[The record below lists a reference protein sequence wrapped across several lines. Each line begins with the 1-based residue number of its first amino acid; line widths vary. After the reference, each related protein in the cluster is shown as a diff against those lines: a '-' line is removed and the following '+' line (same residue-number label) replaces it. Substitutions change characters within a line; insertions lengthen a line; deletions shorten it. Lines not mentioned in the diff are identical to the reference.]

1 MQIPHFFLYNC
12 ADRRQ
17 FNLLNV
23 YRYICTTP
31 EVIYRILLMLV
42 FVSGGEV
49 FTYDYIVYIIRF
61 PVDEVMTTFLYGGKI
76 LLFL

>member
-1 MQIPHFFLYNC
+1 MYIGIYVQ
-12 ADRRQ
+12 RQ
-17 FNLLNV
+17 KF
-23 YRYICTTP
+23 
-31 EVIYRILLMLV
+31 IYHILLMLV

-49 FTYDYIVYIIRF
+49 YTYDYIVYIIRF